1 MVLKYVIG
9 MNGFEICHWYE
20 WFCSMSLVMM
30 VLQNAIGMNGF
41 TTYHPMN
48 GFTKYHTLVY
58 CSGFLVFIKQ
68 CNL

>member
-1 MVLKYVIG
+1 
-9 MNGFEICHWYE
+9 MNDFAVCHWYE

-41 TTYHPMN
+41 TTCHPMN